1 VGAAVVTKFGD
12 RYELIR
18 RIGAGG
24 MGEVWLAHDAELAG
38 RPVAIK
44 IMHRHMLPN
53 ADDVARFEREMRFAA
68 MMDHPNIVTVYTTG
82 TWEEAPFMVME
93 YLRGHDL
100 EQALPGGD
108 AEHIAG
114 IGRDICSGLAYAHRE
129 GVLHRDIKPAN
140 LFLCE
145 SGQVKITDFGVARA
159 VDATTLSTIGV
170 VVGTLAFLP
179 PERWRGEPPAFSQD
193 IWAVGC
199 VLYRLI
205 SGRLPRLLPD
215 VADYAAAAT
224 RGDPFADLRDIT
236 DAPGWLTGPVMAML
250 ADDPALRPT
259 AGECVQLLSSA
270 QFPAPA
276 VGLPV
281 RSRHLPGQL
290 GSGQTDPDPVTGA
303 GAEDPVTAPVTRPDA
318 SRSAAAR
325 SRPARRAAL
334 AVAALLVLLLAGS
347 ITAWR
352 LSSMPSDR
360 RLAASGPVTTSPAT
374 GQAAGATPVSAAGSA
389 SRSSS
394 AAPPPRSTAAVAP
407 ATSRSATQPSPRS
420 TSPASPTAAPA
431 PGGPSASPTNSPSAS
446 PFASAPAS
454 STPPLVPVPDV
465 VGMTFTQ
472 ARLLLVGDGF
482 TVLGRHTRL
491 GQIVTRTNPSAG
503 EVPAGS
509 LIIVVYG
516 TGTPLLR
523 ATVGLS
529 SPVPTDGTQGPPRFP
544 GAEQHFRI
552 AAAMAMIRIP
562 NLLKNFSNLTSRDHP
577 GVFRHSGYDIRV
589 SPLMLNLSTL
599 LWCIGP

>member
-1 VGAAVVTKFGD
+1 VGAAVVTKFGE

-24 MGEVWLAHDAELAG
+24 MGEVWLAHDEELAD

-53 ADDVARFEREMRFAA
+53 QDDVARFEREMRFAA

-82 TWEEAPFMVME
+82 TWEDAPFMVME
-93 YLRGHDL
+93 YLKGHDL

-145 SGQVKITDFGVARA
+145 SGPVKITDFGVARA
-159 VDATTLSTIGV
+159 VDGTTLSTIGV

-179 PERWRGEPPAFSQD
+179 PERWRGEPPAFSND

-215 VADYAAAAT
+215 LAAYAAAAT
-224 RGDPFADLRDIT
+224 RSDPFPDLRDIT
-236 DAPGWLTGPVMAML
+236 DAPGWLADPVMAML

-270 QFPAPA
+270 QFPAPVA
-276 VGLPV
+276 GQPV

-290 GSGQTDPDPVTGA
+290 GSGQTDPGPVTGA
-303 GAEDPVTAPVTRPDA
+303 AGEDPVTAPVTRPDA
-318 SRSAAAR
+318 SRPPAAR
-325 SRPARRAAL
+325 SWRAGRTSL

-352 LSSMPSDR
+352 LSGLPSGR
-360 RLAASGPVTTSPAT
+360 GPAAGGAVTTPPAT
-374 GQAAGATPVSAAGSA
+374 GQAAGAVPAAAAGSA
-389 SRSSS
+389 PRSSS
-394 AAPPPRSTAAVAP
+394 PAAAPQHSTAPVAP
-407 ATSRSATQPSPRS
+407 ATSRSVIQSSSHA
-420 TSPASPTAAPA
+420 TSPASSPAA
-431 PGGPSASPTNSPSAS
+431 SASHSSTASPSAS
-446 PFASAPAS
+446 ASAS
-454 STPPLVPVPDV
+454 STPPLVAVPDV
-465 VGMTFTQ
+465 VGMTFAKAKQ
-472 ARLLLVGDGF
+472 LLVSDGF
-482 TVLGRHTRL
+482 TVKGKHTRT
-491 GQIVTRTNPSAG
+491 GNVVTKTKPSAG
-503 EVPAGS
+503 EAPAGS
-509 LIIVVYG
+509 LIVVVYG
-516 TGTPLLR
+516 TGTALLR
-523 ATVGLS
+523 AAARGARPCPRSTRGRLAVPDSPALS
-529 SPVPTDGTQGPPRFP
+529 SPFP
-544 GAEQHFRI
+544 I
-552 AAAMAMIRIP
+552 AAPAVMIRVP
-562 NLLKNFSNLTSRDHP
+562 
-577 GVFRHSGYDIRV
+577 
-589 SPLMLNLSTL
+589 
-599 LWCIGP
+599 

>member
-1 VGAAVVTKFGD
+1 VGAAVVTKFGE

-24 MGEVWLAHDAELAG
+24 MGEVWLAHDEELAG

-129 GVLHRDIKPAN
+129 NVLHRDIKPAN

-159 VDATTLSTIGV
+159 VDGTTLSTIGV
-170 VVGTLAFLP
+170 VVGTLAYLP
-179 PERWRGEPPAFSQD
+179 PERWRGEPPAFSND

-224 RGDPFADLRDIT
+224 RGDPFPDLRDIT

-276 VGLPV
+276 PGLPV

-290 GSGQTDPDPVTGA
+290 GSSQTDPGPVTGA
-303 GAEDPVTAPVTRPDA
+303 EGEDPLTAPVTRPDA
-318 SRSAAAR
+318 SRPAAAR
-325 SRPARRAAL
+325 SWRAGRTAL

-352 LSSMPSDR
+352 LSSMPSGR
-360 RLAASGPVTTSPAT
+360 GLPATTPPAT
-374 GQAAGATPVSAAGSA
+374 GQAASTTPVAAAGSA
-389 SRSSS
+389 ARSSS
-394 AAPPPRSTAAVAP
+394 PAAAPQHSTAAVAP
-407 ATSRSATQPSPRS
+407 ATSRSVIQSSSRAASPPS
-420 TSPASPTAAPA
+420 SPAAPSS
-431 PGGPSASPTNSPSAS
+431 GSSTASPSVSPSAS
-446 PFASAPAS
+446 ASAS

-465 VGMTFTQ
+465 VGMTFTA
-472 ARLLLVGDGF
+472 ARQLLVSDGF

-491 GQIVTRTNPSAG
+491 GQVVTRTNPSAG

-516 TGTPLLR
+516 TGALLLR
-523 ATVGLS
+523 AAARAVLARAHGQQGRLA
-529 SPVPTDGTQGPPRFP
+529 VP
-544 GAEQHFRI
+544 I
-552 AAAMAMIRIP
+552 
-562 NLLKNFSNLTSRDHP
+562 SR
-577 GVFRHSGYDIRV
+577 R
-589 SPLMLNLSTL
+589 
-599 LWCIGP
+599 